1 MDFPPVHSL
10 VSQTFSELSSKK
22 DTAPLN
28 APEKAAQPV
37 TAGSDS
43 SDFGSSSDS
52 GSSPDVG
59 KHLNERA

>member
-10 VSQTFSELSSKK
+10 ISMTFSELASKN

-37 TAGSDS
+37 TASSES
-43 SDFGSSSDS
+43 SDFGSSENTGASPES
-52 GSSPDVG
+52 GQL
-59 KHLNERA
+59 LNEKA